1 MDVYTSEAR
10 EDAQPRARM
19 HPALP
24 RPLRQCVRRYRPPL
38 RRAQVRSDGTT
49 HITVWCGLILQHAYR
64 AVLERGYSP
73 PGGGVYISYYLY
85 GSPAQKYKLVPKN
98 WIVELNG
105 SPVADLA
112 GFVELV
118 RELPHG
124 ANVRVKLVDLNGK
137 TSAFSLKTDHN
148 YWRGYAVHLA
158 GEQWVLRALNEPPA
172 AS

>member
-1 MDVYTSEAR
+1 M
-10 EDAQPRARM
+10 
-19 HPALP
+19 
-24 RPLRQCVRRYRPPL
+24 
-38 RRAQVRSDGTT
+38 
-49 HITVWCGLILQHAYR
+49 
-64 AVLERGYSP
+64 
-73 PGGGVYISYYLY
+73 
-85 GSPAQKYKLVPKN
+85 PKN

-118 RELPHG
+118 RELPH
-124 ANVRVKLVDLNGK
+124 KLVDLNGK